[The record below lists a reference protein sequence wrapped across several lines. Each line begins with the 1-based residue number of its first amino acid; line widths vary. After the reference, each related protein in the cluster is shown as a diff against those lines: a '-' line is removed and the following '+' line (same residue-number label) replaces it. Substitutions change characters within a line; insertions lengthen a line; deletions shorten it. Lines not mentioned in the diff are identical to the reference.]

1 MSLIPSPDGGVFAAL
16 FSNSA
21 GSLFNRESFYTDVT
35 NLTVGKVYTLRF
47 YIVNAGNYNT
57 AGASTS
63 VRLKVTFGSE
73 EKEPSTYTPD

>member
-16 FSNSA
+16 FSNAS

-47 YIVNAGNYNT
+47 YIVMQ
-57 AGASTS
+57 
-63 VRLKVTFGSE
+63 VTILL
-73 EKEPSTYTPD
+73 PVQAVALD